1 MAEVDIRV
9 NSKADLKGFKQA
21 ETAAMRLTKSV
32 KQLGGAFGIAFGA
45 RAVINYG
52 KASLKAFAADDKAVK
67 VLSRSL
73 ENLGL
78 AFADPAVKTF
88 ISDLENQYHVLDD
101 KLRPA
106 YQKLLTT
113 TGDWRKSQDLLK
125 TALDLSA
132 MSGEDVVSVA
142 DDLSRAYVGNTKG
155 LQKYGLGLSKTQL
168 AAMSFEEILTAIAK
182 ISKGQATE
190 AANTFAGALDALNVS
205 AENAKETIGK
215 GLVQAFTEASGAQG
229 IGAMQNGIADLAA
242 GISDAIIGTE
252 RLVKLFLMTAD
263 FDFKGAINFYKE
275 TKKADMLARQVYG
288 GAAANTYIAQAQ
300 AAADKKAKANAAAQ
314 LAILNKQKQAQADIL
329 KKKQLGLAID
339 KANLA
344 LGKGSDVFNM
354 DAIQVNAALIS
365 QAEQLGK
372 ATSSAQLLAI
382 ANDVA
387 RLNVKKSMYELEQ
400 AIASGDIKA
409 IEAATTKLNKDVEI
423 LGALQN
429 QKYTVTQIANILNAL
444 KPKELIDIE
453 NLKLALAL
461 LAQLKIP
468 SLNVPGA
475 VVPPPGGGGG
485 GGGGTGFIQGPNG
498 ISPTTLPKTLEEV
511 NAAVKDLGGVVTVIG
526 QNGKEFT
533 ALVEGV
539 AQVYQGVE
547 DSAAYN
553 SLVKSY
559 MGGAINSFNSGSLK
573 GSEGS
578 ISTFSGGGA
587 YDKGGTTVNITV
599 QGSLLSEQDLVQVVQ
614 NAVQTNN
621 KYGNNL
627 NVAGSL

>member
-21 ETAAMRLTKSV
+21 ETAAMKLQKSV
-32 KQLGGAFGIAFGA
+32 KQLGSAFGIALGA
-45 RAVINYG
+45 KAIINFG
-52 KASLKAFAADDKAVK
+52 KASLRAFAADDKAAK
-67 VLSRSL
+67 TLSKTL
-73 ENLGL
+73 DNLGL
-78 AFADPAVKTF
+78 AFADPAVKKF
-88 ISDLENQYHVLDD
+88 IAGLEDQYHVLDD

-106 YQKLLTT
+106 YQKLVTT
-113 TGDWRKSQDLLK
+113 TGDYKKSQSLLK

-132 MSGEDVVSVA
+132 MSGEDVISTA
-142 DDLSRAYVGNTKG
+142 DDLAQAYAGNTKG
-155 LQKYGLGLSKTQL
+155 LRKYGLGLTKTQL
-168 AAMSFEEILTAIAK
+168 AAMSFEEILVRITK
-182 ISKGQATE
+182 ISKGQATD
-190 AANTFAGALDALNVS
+190 AANTFAGALEALNVS
-205 AENAKETIGK
+205 ANKAQETIGQ
-215 GLVQAFTEASGAQG
+215 GLVQAFTEAAGAKG
-229 IGAMQNGIADLAA
+229 IGAMQNGIADLAK

-252 RLVKLFLMTAD
+252 RLVKLFLLTAD

-275 TKKADMLARQVYG
+275 TKKADMLARQQYG
-288 GAAANTYIAQAQ
+288 GAAANKYIAEAQ

-314 LAILNKQKQAQADIL
+314 LAILNKQKAAQAEIL
-329 KKKQLGLAID
+329 KKKLLGLAID

-372 ATSSAQLLAI
+372 ATTSAQLLAI
-382 ANDVA
+382 ANDTA

-409 IEAATTKLNKDVEI
+409 IEAATNKLNKDVEI

-429 QKYTVTQIANILNAL
+429 QKYTVTQIADILNAL

-468 SLNVPGA
+468 SLNVPGVIA
-475 VVPPPGGGGG
+475 PPSGGGGG
-485 GGGGTGFIQGPNG
+485 GGFIQGPNG
-498 ISPTTLPKTLEEV
+498 ISPTTLPRTLDEV
-511 NAAVKDLGGVVTVIG
+511 NTAVADLGGVVSVIG

-533 ALVEGV
+533 ALVDGAAAV
-539 AQVYQGVE
+539 FQGLE
-547 DSAAYN
+547 DSVAKNLFIAQGILTQPFN
-553 SLVKSY
+553 AGSFRTAE
-559 MGGAINSFNSGSLK
+559 GGSMFNSGA
-573 GSEGS
+573 
-578 ISTFSGGGA
+578 TGA

-599 QGSLLSEQDLVQVVQ
+599 QGSVLSEQDLVQVVQ
-614 NAVQTNN
+614 NAVQANN
-621 KYGNNL
+621 RYGNNL

>member
-45 RAVINYG
+45 RAIVNFG
-52 KASLKAFAADDKAVK
+52 KASLKAFAADDKAAK
-67 VLSRSL
+67 TLSKTL
-73 ENLGL
+73 DNLGL
-78 AFADPAVKTF
+78 AFADPAVKKF
-88 ISDLENQYHVLDD
+88 IAGLEDQYHVLDD

-106 YQKLLTT
+106 YQKLVTT
-113 TGDWRKSQDLLK
+113 TGDYKKSQNLLK

-132 MSGEDVVSVA
+132 MSGEDVISTA
-142 DDLSRAYVGNTKG
+142 DDLAQAYAGNTKG
-155 LQKYGLGLSKTQL
+155 LRKYGLGLTKTQL
-168 AAMSFEEILTAIAK
+168 AAMSFEEILVRITE
-182 ISKGQATE
+182 ISKGQATD

-205 AENAKETIGK
+205 AANAQETIGK
-215 GLVQAFTEASGAQG
+215 GLVQAFTEAAGAKG
-229 IGAMQNGIADLAA
+229 IGAMQNGIADLAT

-275 TKKADMLARQVYG
+275 TKKADMLARQQYG
-288 GAAANTYIAQAQ
+288 GAAANKYISEAQ

-314 LAILNKQKQAQADIL
+314 LAILNKQKAAQADIL

-344 LGKGSDVFNM
+344 LGKGADVFNM

-372 ATSSAQLLAI
+372 ATSSAQMLAI

-409 IEAATTKLNKDVEI
+409 IEAATNKLNKDVEI

-429 QKYTVTQIANILNAL
+429 QKYTITQISDILNGL
-444 KPKELIDIE
+444 KPKELIDIA
-453 NLKLALAL
+453 NLKLALSL
-461 LAQLKIP
+461 LQQLNIP
-468 SLNVPGA
+468 SLNVPSGSSKL
-475 VVPPPGGGGG
+475 
-485 GGGGTGFIQGPNG
+485 GGTSASG
-498 ISPTTLPKTLEEV
+498 IKVGDYIAPVSMTDALAASTEALIEYADAAAARA
-511 NAAVKDLGGVVTVIG
+511 NAFADLLDMQTAADMVALA
-526 QNGKEFT
+526 NSSLGK
-533 ALVEGV
+533 V
-539 AQVYQGVE
+539 
-547 DSAAYN
+547 S
-553 SLVKSY
+553 
-559 MGGAINSFNSGSLK
+559 MPISGSLQSFRN
-573 GSEGS
+573 SES
-578 ISTFSGGGA
+578 ASMNGA
-587 YDKGGTTVNITV
+587 TVVNVTVN
-599 QGSLLSEQDLVQVVQ
+599 GSLLSEQDLVQVVQ
-614 NAVQTNN
+614 NAVQVNN
-621 KYGNNL
+621 RYGNNL
-627 NVAGSL
+627 NVAGAI

>member
-21 ETAAMRLTKSV
+21 ETAAMKLQKSV
-32 KQLGGAFGIAFGA
+32 KQLGSAFGIALGA
-45 RAVINYG
+45 KAIVNFG
-52 KASLKAFAADDKAVK
+52 KASLKAFAADDKAAK
-67 VLSRSL
+67 TLSKTL
-73 ENLGL
+73 DNLGL
-78 AFADPAVKTF
+78 AFADPAVKKF
-88 ISDLENQYHVLDD
+88 IAGLEDQYHVLDD

-106 YQKLLTT
+106 YQKLVTT
-113 TGDWRKSQDLLK
+113 TGDYKKSQSLLK

-132 MSGEDVVSVA
+132 MSGEDVISTA
-142 DDLSRAYVGNTKG
+142 DDLAQAYAGNTKG
-155 LQKYGLGLSKTQL
+155 LRKYGLGLTKTQL
-168 AAMSFEEILTAIAK
+168 AAMSFEEILVRITE
-182 ISKGQATE
+182 ISKGQATD

-205 AENAKETIGK
+205 ANKAQETIGQ
-215 GLVQAFTEASGAQG
+215 GLVQAFTEAAGAKG
-229 IGAMQNGIADLAA
+229 IGAMQNGIADLAT

-252 RLVKLFLMTAD
+252 RLVKLFLLTAD

-275 TKKADMLARQVYG
+275 TKKADMLARQQYG
-288 GAAANTYIAQAQ
+288 GAAANKYIAEAQ

-314 LAILNKQKQAQADIL
+314 LAILNKQKAAQADIL
-329 KKKQLGLAID
+329 KKKLLGLAID

-372 ATSSAQLLAI
+372 ATTSAQLLAI
-382 ANDVA
+382 ANDTA

-409 IEAATTKLNKDVEI
+409 IEAATNKLNKDVEI

-429 QKYTVTQIANILNAL
+429 QKYTVTQIADILNAL

-475 VVPPPGGGGG
+475 SNSPTIMPPPSGSPFVQ
-485 GGGGTGFIQGPNG
+485 TPNG
-498 ISPTTLPKTLEEV
+498 ISPTTLPRTLDEV
-511 NAAVKDLGGVVTVIG
+511 NTAVEDLGGVVSVIG

-533 ALVEGV
+533 ALVDGAAAV
-539 AQVYQGVE
+539 FQGLE
-547 DSAAYN
+547 DSVAKNLFIAQGILTQPFN
-553 SLVKSY
+553 AGSFRTAD
-559 MGGAINSFNSGSLK
+559 GGSMFNSGA
-573 GSEGS
+573 
-578 ISTFSGGGA
+578 TGA

-599 QGSLLSEQDLVQVVQ
+599 QGSVLSEQDLVQVVQ
-614 NAVQTNN
+614 NAVQANN
-621 KYGNNL
+621 RYGNNL